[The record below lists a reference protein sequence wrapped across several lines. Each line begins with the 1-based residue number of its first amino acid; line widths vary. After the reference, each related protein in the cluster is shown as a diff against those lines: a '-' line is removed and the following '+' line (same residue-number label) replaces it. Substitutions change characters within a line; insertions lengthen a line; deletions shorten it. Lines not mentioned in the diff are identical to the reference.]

1 MAEVKKYDKEKIILL
16 CGVFLV
22 MTGLGMTLPVL
33 PFYIE
38 KLLSSEGISLKIVS
52 LHVGLI
58 TAAFPLTQFLFSSYL
73 GSLSDKIGRRP
84 LILTGIAG
92 FSVSTFIFSFG
103 GSIVLLYISR
113 LMAGIFT
120 AGFVTASGAYIADKT
135 TKEKRGKNMAMLSS
149 VAGLGA
155 VAGPLLGNLL
165 SKVSVQFNLPFWQI
179 TLDKFSAPFIISAAL
194 TLLVFILYVFFLK
207 ESINPHDKNIKQTA
221 LTVKV
226 SILPHWKS
234 LSRTFMVLL
243 ALSFLAQLALSMFEG
258 TFALHSQRLFSF
270 GPSQMSL
277 VFIICGSLMGLLQ
290 LGPVAW
296 LIEKKGENVLLP
308 FGFLFLGIGIFML
321 TTSRQM
327 EWILIYVAFISSGMA
342 ILTPSLASLITKDSE
357 KEYGTSLGIFSSVNS
372 LGQVAGVVLGGI
384 IMIWSDHLSY
394 WIVAV
399 ILIAVAYLILPKKK
413 LLTLVPEAIKQSKTK
428 NISTIENL

>member
-1 MAEVKKYDKEKIILL
+1 MAEEKKYGKEKVILL

-38 KLLSSEGISLKIVS
+38 KLLASEGVSSKIVS

-84 LILTGIAG
+84 LILGGIAG
-92 FSVSTFIFSFG
+92 FSISTFIFSLG

-120 AGFVTASGAYIADKT
+120 AGFVTASGACIADKT
-135 TKEKRGKNMAMLSS
+135 SKERRGKNMALLSS

-155 VAGPLLGNLL
+155 VAGPLLGTPF
-165 SKVSVQFNLPFWQI
+165 SKVSMKFNLPFLQF
-179 TLDKFSAPFIISAAL
+179 TLDKFSSPFVISSVL
-194 TLLVFILYVFFLK
+194 TLVVFALYTFLLP
-207 ESINPHDKNIKQTA
+207 ESLNAPDKMTA
-221 LTVKV
+221 QIVAKAKAKARL
-226 SILPHWKS
+226 LPNWSS
-234 LSRTFMVLL
+234 LSRTFLL
-243 ALSFLAQLALSMFEG
+243 LLTLSFISQLALSMFEG

-270 GPSQMSL
+270 GPQQMSL
-277 VFIICGSLMGLLQ
+277 VFIICGSLMGILQ
-290 LGPVAW
+290 LGPVGW
-296 LIEKKGENVLLP
+296 LIETKGENVLLP

-321 TTSRQM
+321 TTSKQM
-327 EWILIYVAFISSGMA
+327 GLILIYVSFISMGMA

-357 KEYGTSLGIFSSVNS
+357 KEYGAALGIFSSINS

-384 IMIWSDHLSY
+384 IMIWFDHLAY
-394 WIVAV
+394 WIVAA
-399 ILIAVAYLILPKKK
+399 ILLVVAYLVFSKKR
-413 LLTLVPEAIKQSKTK
+413 LLINS
-428 NISTIENL
+428 S

>member
-1 MAEVKKYDKEKIILL
+1 MAEEKKYGKEKVILL

-38 KLLSSEGISLKIVS
+38 KLLASEGVSSKIVS

-84 LILTGIAG
+84 LILGGIAG
-92 FSVSTFIFSFG
+92 FSISTFIFSLG

-135 TKEKRGKNMAMLSS
+135 SKERRGKNMALLSS

-155 VAGPLLGNLL
+155 VAGPLLGTLF
-165 SKVSVQFNLPFWQI
+165 SKVSMKFNLPFLQF
-179 TLDKFSAPFIISAAL
+179 TLDKFSSPFVISSVL
-194 TLLVFILYVFFLK
+194 TLVVFALYIFLLP
-207 ESINPHDKNIKQTA
+207 ESLNAPDKMTA
-221 LTVKV
+221 QIVAKAKARL
-226 SILPHWKS
+226 LPNWSS
-234 LSRTFMVLL
+234 LSRTFLL
-243 ALSFLAQLALSMFEG
+243 LLTLSFISQLALYMFEG

-270 GPSQMSL
+270 GPQQMSL

-290 LGPVAW
+290 LGPVGW
-296 LIEKKGENVLLP
+296 LIETKGENVLLP

-321 TTSRQM
+321 TTSKQM
-327 EWILIYVAFISSGMA
+327 GLILIYVSFISMGMA

-357 KEYGTSLGIFSSVNS
+357 KEYGASLGIFSSINS

-384 IMIWSDHLSY
+384 IMIWFDHLAY
-394 WIVAV
+394 WIVAA
-399 ILIAVAYLILPKKK
+399 ILLVVAYLVFSKKR
-413 LLTLVPEAIKQSKTK
+413 LLINS
-428 NISTIENL
+428 S

>member
-1 MAEVKKYDKEKIILL
+1 MAEEKKYGKEKVILL

-38 KLLSSEGISLKIVS
+38 KLLASEGVSSKIVS

-84 LILTGIAG
+84 LILGGIAG
-92 FSVSTFIFSFG
+92 FSISTFIFSLG

-135 TKEKRGKNMAMLSS
+135 SKERRGKNMALLSS

-155 VAGPLLGNLL
+155 VAGPLLGTLF
-165 SKVSVQFNLPFWQI
+165 SKVSMKFNLPFLQF
-179 TLDKFSAPFIISAAL
+179 TLDKFSSPFVISSVL
-194 TLLVFILYVFFLK
+194 TLVVFALYTFLLP
-207 ESINPHDKNIKQTA
+207 ESLNAPDKMTA
-221 LTVKV
+221 QIVAKAKARL
-226 SILPHWKS
+226 LPNWSS
-234 LSRTFMVLL
+234 LSRTFLL
-243 ALSFLAQLALSMFEG
+243 LLTLSFISQLALSMFEG

-270 GPSQMSL
+270 GPQQMSL

-290 LGPVAW
+290 LGPVGW
-296 LIEKKGENVLLP
+296 LIETKGENVLLP

-321 TTSRQM
+321 TTSKQM
-327 EWILIYVAFISSGMA
+327 GLILIYVSFISMGMA

-357 KEYGTSLGIFSSVNS
+357 KEYGAALGIFSSINS

-384 IMIWSDHLSY
+384 IMIWFDHLAY
-394 WIVAV
+394 WIVAA
-399 ILIAVAYLILPKKK
+399 ILLVVAYLVFSKKR
-413 LLTLVPEAIKQSKTK
+413 LLINS
-428 NISTIENL
+428 S